1 MGQNPGGR
9 DGGTMRIQ
17 QFLAFLNQVG
27 FRQSDVVGRKLSHA
41 FDADKNGFI
50 DLPEFSSVI
59 SLMCSGD
66 NDEKVDFI
74 FSLIDVDRDG
84 SVSASEVSI
93 FIEGMFSL
101 TTDVVSPPFSH

>member
-1 MGQNPGGR
+1 
-9 DGGTMRIQ
+9 MRIK

-50 DLPEFSSVI
+50 DLPEFSSAI

-66 NDEKVDFI
+66 KDEKVDFI

-84 SVSASEVSI
+84 SVSGSEVNI